1 MKVQRLLKLP
11 TAPHTMNI
19 INKNAWSEG
28 AMEGVNRNTRQ
39 RGYEARD
46 KEEMLKKAK
55 YLHEEGYSQVKILG
69 VNRGTLRR

>member
-11 TAPHTMNI
+11 TAPHTMNV
-19 INKNAWSEG
+19 INKNVWSVG

-46 KEEMLKKAK
+46 KEEMLKHS
-55 YLHEEGYSQVKILG
+55 LL
-69 VNRGTLRR
+69 